1 MRDEAGR
8 THRWES
14 VQGSR
19 PYVCSNCAQ
28 TECIRI
34 QVVSEREK
42 CPGVKNASFS
52 RYFSFVLYGRPGGE
66 FRFGFLNV
74 YHGPWKGTLRS
85 AGCADGKRAV
95 ECVYSRK
102 ERYLKT
108 GYSSHPL
115 GMALFHAAGSPCR
128 KRKMKKTG
136 TGTAS
141 ALRRWTMSIL

>member
-1 MRDEAGR
+1 MKWKQLIVEDDHLNAEA
-8 THRWES
+8 
-14 VQGSR
+14 
-19 PYVCSNCAQ
+19 
-28 TECIRI
+28 
-34 QVVSEREK
+34 
-42 CPGVKNASFS
+42 ASD
-52 RYFSFVLYGRPGGE
+52 YFSS
-66 FRFGFLNV
+66 
-74 YHGPWKGTLRS
+74 KGWEVETK
-85 AGCADGKRAV
+85 ADGKRAV